1 MARRA
6 VALGLALI
14 VPNVASW
21 TPPACTSNLD
31 CEGDVGP
38 DDGDIIENTGVATL
52 MWAAADTSNATYCA
66 QLNGTKGCM
75 PCVFYS
81 LDSAADAAP
90 AANATTDELA
100 EFDGVTENNC
110 YTANGWLSPADV
122 LWFSVDP
129 NEETATNIR
138 DAGCGQCDARLL
150 TGEQGGRAATGGRD
164 GSICKMHSDCQEN
177 HYCDQLD
184 FMLEDGTPAAGTC
197 DEGRTTHF
205 VDEDPDCN
213 EPFDCALGTDG
224 KAQCRGNALVCQSC
238 GAAVDI
244 SLVHCHSMVPADLK
258 NIWAKTSKPMRVIY
272 GGLISCTLVYPIWC
286 SVVFLL
292 KNFTRC
298 CGGAKYTW
306 GM

>member
-90 AANATTDELA
+90 AAGATTDELA

-110 YTANGWLSPADV
+110 YTANGWLSPIG
-122 LWFSVDP
+122 DP
-129 NEETATNIR
+129 NVPWFDIDSTAESRTDAAGIR
-138 DAGCGQCDARLL
+138 GAGCGQCDARLP
-150 TGEQGGRAATGGRD
+150 TGEQGGVVGT
-164 GSICKMHSDCQEN
+164 ICKMHTDCQDN
-177 HYCDQLD
+177 HYCDKLV
-184 FMLEDGTPAAGTC
+184 AAYETC
-197 DEGRTTHF
+197 DLGRLTHF
-205 VDEDPDCN
+205 ADEDPSCN
-213 EPFDCALGTDG
+213 EPFDCPLGTDRRTD
-224 KAQCRGNALVCQSC
+224 CLGNALVCKSC
-238 GAAVDI
+238 GTGDEVDV
-244 SLVHCHSMVPADLK
+244 SLIHCHKMVPVDLK
-258 NIWAKTSKPMRVIY
+258 NFMSSTHEADLVIY
-272 GGLISCTLVYPIWC
+272 GGLVACTLVYPIWC
-286 SVVFLL
+286 SVVFFL

-298 CGGAKYTW
+298 CGGSKYTW